1 MLEELARAT
10 EHHALELLGL
20 AKGEEP
26 LPRSLGALR
35 GLQVGLHQVEV
46 AEDKLV
52 RRDSV
57 VELCEDIA
65 GLVVMAFGDE
75 PPGGLGQHESTGR
88 RDQSKDDLEGH
99 GEPPLDRSF
108 DVGETKVDPVGN
120 ERADGNDGT
129 LEADEETSVMGARAF
144 RLPDG
149 DRGRVHAISKAGN
162 DTAHDELAQTP
173 LRTESSDRDNG
184 ADGHDDA
191 ASDHQT
197 SAADPVAKQEG
208 EDCAEET
215 ADLVAGRDGAAED
228 GDVLGVRAARALGD
242 VENGELFGELGT
254 RDDTGHQALVVAE
267 EGEAHDGGEGDGP
280 VQFFALQAG
289 G

>member
-1 MLEELARAT
+1 M
-10 EHHALELLGL
+10 
-20 AKGEEP
+20 
-26 LPRSLGALR
+26 
-35 GLQVGLHQVEV
+35 
-46 AEDKLV
+46 EDKLV

-57 VELCEDIA
+57 VELCQDIA

-75 PPGGLGQHESTGR
+75 PPGGLGQQESTGR

-99 GEPPLDRSF
+99 GEAPLNRSF
-108 DVGETKVDPVGN
+108 NVGEAKVDPVGN

-149 DRGRVHAISKAGN
+149 DGGRVHAISNAGN

-173 LRTESSDRDNG
+173 LRAESSDGDNG
-184 ADGHDDA
+184 TNGHDDA

-197 SAADPVAKQEG
+197 SAADPVAKNES

-215 ADLVAGRDGAAED
+215 ADLVAGRDGATQD
-228 GDVLGVRAARALGD
+228 GDVFRVRAARAIGD
-242 VENGELFGELGT
+242 AENGELLGELGA
-254 RDDTGHQALVVAE
+254 RDDTGHQTLVVAE

-280 VQFFALQAG
+280 VQLFALQAG